1 MKLFFTELALRWKME
16 GPLFFKKLKVW
27 MLWLGSVCGAILVG
41 GALPEVFTGQIQITD
56 LYPEWFINLMKIG
69 VTIGAVGWALSRLPV
84 RDPQQLQH
92 EINKKLNEDGL
103 Q

>member
-1 MKLFFTELALRWKME
+1 MKRFFTELRLRWEME
-16 GPLFFKKLKVW
+16 GPVFFKKLKVW

-84 RDPQQLQH
+84 KDPAALQRELDKNIH
-92 EINKKLNEDGL
+92 A
-103 Q
+103 